1 MEHAYGITQT
11 WSMALQK
18 FDVEAGRKPMESQM
32 FWKSASLRLVCIYI
46 YIYLLFMNTHIYMFT
61 RNTLGSSPFILPRN
75 LVSVEV
81 AEVSVEPHK

>member
-46 YIYLLFMNTHIYMFT
+46 YIFIIHEYTHIHVYKKYFGKLPIYSPKKSC
-61 RNTLGSSPFILPRN
+61 LGGSC
-75 LVSVEV
+75 
-81 AEVSVEPHK
+81 

>member
-46 YIYLLFMNTHIYMFT
+46 YIYY
-61 RNTLGSSPFILPRN
+61 S
-75 LVSVEV
+75 
-81 AEVSVEPHK
+81 